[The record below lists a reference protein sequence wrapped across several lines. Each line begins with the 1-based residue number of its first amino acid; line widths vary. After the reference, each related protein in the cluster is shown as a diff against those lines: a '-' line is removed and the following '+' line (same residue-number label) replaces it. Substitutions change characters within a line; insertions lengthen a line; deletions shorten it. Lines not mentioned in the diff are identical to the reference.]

1 MMVNLEDAR
10 KAFNA
15 FPDKALREWG
25 EEWNMSHENVRLMK
39 IKFMKESFDNILSV
53 FKTISKDFFKF
64 LGFFP

>member
-15 FPDKALREWG
+15 FPDKTLREWG

-39 IKFMKESFDNILSV
+39 IKLGI
-53 FKTISKDFFKF
+53 FFK
-64 LGFFP
+64 